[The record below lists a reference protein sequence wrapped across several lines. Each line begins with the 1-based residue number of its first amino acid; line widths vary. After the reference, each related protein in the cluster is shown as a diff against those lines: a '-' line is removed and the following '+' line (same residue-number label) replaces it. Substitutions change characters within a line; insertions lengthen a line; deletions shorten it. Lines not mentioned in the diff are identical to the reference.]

1 MKKSIILCVDDEASV
16 LSALRILLSDTLE
29 GKHTIEIAESGEE
42 ALEVCEELRREGLE
56 ISVIISDFI
65 MPGMNGDELL
75 VRLQKISSN
84 TVKIM
89 LTGQSDIQGVK
100 RAINEANLYRFLE
113 KPFNNS
119 DLMLTVKSALE
130 AYHRERELELR
141 NRELETINNSLEQLV
156 KDRTSALN
164 KSLSVIKKDLTLAK
178 KIQKSILTV
187 KPALF
192 KELNIH
198 STYIPMSEVGGD
210 FYDISKVN
218 EHTYRIF
225 QADATGHGVQA
236 AMITMAVKGIFDNI
250 KNFDLETS
258 QIMDIFNNEYMNKY
272 ESLNSFM
279 TAVLIDINVQNH
291 TLQYVSAGHP
301 AAVLIKS
308 SQEQMYLKSTGK
320 MIGILK
326 NINYKSAVLDFTL
339 ADRLYVFTDGLFEE
353 FNWEKEEF
361 GEEKLYSILAENN
374 HLTFEEVVKKALTG
388 LQQFLEGRELQDD
401 ITMLGIELKNNY
413 EK

>member
-1 MKKSIILCVDDEASV
+1 MKKSIILCVDDETSV

-42 ALEVCEELRREGLE
+42 ALEVCEELKREGLE

-75 VRLQKISSN
+75 VRLHTISSN

-113 KPFNNS
+113 KPFDNS

-192 KELNIH
+192 NKELNIH

-250 KNFDLETS
+250 KSFDLETS
-258 QIMDIFNNEYMNKY
+258 QIMDIFNNEYINKY

-308 SQEQMYLKSTGK
+308 NKEQMYLKNTGK

-326 NINYKSAVLDFTL
+326 NINYKSVILDFT
-339 ADRLYVFTDGLFEE
+339 AEDRLYVFTDGLFEE
-353 FNWEKEEF
+353 FNSEKEEF

-374 HLTFEEVVKKALTG
+374 DLTFEEVVKKALNG
-388 LQQFLEGRELQDD
+388 LEQFLEGKELQDD
-401 ITMLGIELKNNY
+401 ITLLGIELK
-413 EK
+413 K